1 MSCEILAAL
10 KPLLR
15 RLWRTS
21 ASLAHTTFN
30 LQSSSWAGPGI
41 LQAGGESSAERAVLA
56 GRGCGSAFGK
66 ITFKPEIEDA
76 YVNVFFNRL
85 QPGKLIRTG
94 AFRSHKARS

>member
-76 YVNVFFNRL
+76 YVNVFLTVCSQEN
-85 QPGKLIRTG
+85 
-94 AFRSHKARS
+94 